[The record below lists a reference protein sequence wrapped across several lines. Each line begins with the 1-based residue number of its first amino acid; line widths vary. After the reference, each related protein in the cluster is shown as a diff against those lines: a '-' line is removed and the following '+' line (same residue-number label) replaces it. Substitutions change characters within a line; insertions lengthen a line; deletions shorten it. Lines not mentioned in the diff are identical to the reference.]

1 VGDGMITGRII
12 CHMAVHAEK
21 RAAAAQ
27 MDELSGNPS
36 EFSIPL
42 VAVGGDAVAWG
53 TLKGYGTAGFG
64 ASQAL
69 SQAVGQAMMVSGY
82 QEKTEVSFALYFE
95 DTLQPVPNGCNLS
108 VWPTGPTYDE
118 FLTAGGWNKVQPEGP
133 V

>member
-1 VGDGMITGRII
+1 MSRVI
-12 CHMAVHAEK
+12 CHMAVHAEM

-27 MDELSGNPS
+27 MDELSGQLN
-36 EFSIPL
+36 EFSVPL

-69 SQAVGQAMMVSGY
+69 SQAVGQAMMASGY
-82 QEKTEVSFALYFE
+82 QERTEVFFALYFE

-108 VWPTGPTYDE
+108 TWPTGPTYVE
-118 FLTAGGWNKVQPEGP
+118 FLAAGGWERVQPEGP